1 MHAFQIGLCLCEML
15 QKPFVLV
22 ADHYQCNPNPSAWH
36 TRPQIELRQSNSIL
50 YDVSLHYGP
59 SYDGRLQTMQ
69 ISLQH
74 GNQRLT
80 IWHLCTILKFSITI
94 GMIKWHQ
101 FYVNEALFIAQ
112 TNNSIQK
119 YSILVQGRQ
128 NNLRINS
135 DQNLIHYWQTCGVY

>member
-1 MHAFQIGLCLCEML
+1 MHAFLIGPCLCKML
-15 QKPFVLV
+15 QTPFTLV
-22 ADHYQCNPNPSAWH
+22 PDHYQRNPNPSGWH
-36 TRPQIELRQSNSIL
+36 TRPQIELRQSNNTL
-50 YDVSLHYGP
+50 HDVSLRFG
-59 SYDGRLQTMQ
+59 YDGRLQTMQ
-69 ISLQH
+69 IYLQHQH